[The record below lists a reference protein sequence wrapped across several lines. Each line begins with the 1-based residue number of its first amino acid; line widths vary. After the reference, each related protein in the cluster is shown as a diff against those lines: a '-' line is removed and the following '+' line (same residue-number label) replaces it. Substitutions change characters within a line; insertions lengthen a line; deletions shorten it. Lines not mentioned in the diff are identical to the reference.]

1 MRSGQGGVRRLH
13 RNLLRECNALPV
25 ESENLDRKSCQRK
38 PPHKLTT
45 PVYDAD
51 ESSSDSDGSIDLS
64 GIPLNPNAPIFIPQQ
79 NITENDGSDSVVQ
92 VENPIDSE
100 PVSISDSPVDSFQS
114 AHSSGRRS
122 SSQDDGE
129 AHDSHEG
136 EVYHNVSDTIETED
150 DCADRPKRTIKPP
163 RKFTYE
169 QLGKPSYVQTLMADF
184 EIFV

>member
-1 MRSGQGGVRRLH
+1 M
-13 RNLLRECNALPV
+13 
-25 ESENLDRKSCQRK
+25 
-38 PPHKLTT
+38 
-45 PVYDAD
+45 
-51 ESSSDSDGSIDLS
+51 
-64 GIPLNPNAPIFIPQQ
+64 
-79 NITENDGSDSVVQ
+79 VQ

-129 AHDSHEG
+129 AHD
-136 EVYHNVSDTIETED
+136 VSDTSETED
-150 DCADRPKRTIKPP
+150 DSADRPKRTIKPP
-163 RKFTYE
+163 RNFTYE